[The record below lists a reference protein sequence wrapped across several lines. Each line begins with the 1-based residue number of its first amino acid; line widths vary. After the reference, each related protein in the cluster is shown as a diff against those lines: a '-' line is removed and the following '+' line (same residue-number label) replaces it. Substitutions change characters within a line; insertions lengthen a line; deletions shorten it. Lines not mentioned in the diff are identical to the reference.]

1 VIDFLYQA
9 DLHMNIAFS
18 LKHRL
23 MVALLSL
30 FCFSTLHAQTLQQS
44 DDAYAKKDFK
54 TALEGYRKL
63 ANQGN
68 VAAQFQMGLMA
79 RNGEGQPKDDS
90 KALTWYRKAAD
101 QGNSN
106 AQFNL
111 GLMYHNGEGVTKSD
125 QQAVSWFLKAAQQG
139 NALAQSNLVIHYFNG
154 LGVAKDLE
162 KAYYWLLIASQP
174 NDAEA
179 AKNLAVLESGL
190 NAEQQAK
197 VKALAKDFKPK
208 Q

>member
-1 VIDFLYQA
+1 MIITLFNGTLI
-9 DLHMNIAFS
+9 MTTTMS
-18 LKHRL
+18 LKFRL
-23 MVALLSL
+23 LALVLGV
-30 FCFSTLHAQTLQQS
+30 CCGTLQAQTIQQS

-68 VAAQFQMGLMA
+68 VTAQFQMGLMA

-111 GLMYHNGEGVTKSD
+111 GLMYHNGEGVAKND
-125 QQAVSWFLKAAQQG
+125 QQAVSWLLKSAQQG
-139 NALAQSNLVIHYFNG
+139 NPLAQSNLVIHYFNG
-154 LGVAKDLE
+154 QGVPKDLE
-162 KAYYWLLIASQP
+162 KAYYWLLISSKP
-174 NDAEA
+174 NDPEA
-179 AKNLAVLESGL
+179 AKNLDVLQSGL
-190 NAEQQAK
+190 SPEQQTK
-197 VKALAKDFKPK
+197 VKASVAEFKPK
-208 Q
+208 